1 MKKICTY
8 LALVMISL
16 LLCSCIR
23 VVHYVSVINGEYHVS
38 FDWYISKLFV
48 DAKNHDDGGDYMSDV
63 EKIMR
68 SGMGEEPLV
77 IEHYST
83 KNDYIIRG
91 IFKITNTSP
100 YKARRFLPKVYG
112 DQMIIPLDFNS
123 EYDED
128 IKLAL
133 TSDDYT
139 YSLVITNE
147 GITKEGAPIVRSA
160 ALQRATGET
169 RRLKVAKT
177 HEGYVMKFPLRW
189 LYTENPFVRIVL
201 TIDQT
206 YDPTNANSYLS
217 EEERKREAELKRLL
231 EEIWMESFNKQD
243 APSADSENDS
253 SSKMNLGDFF

>member
-16 LLCSCIR
+16 LLCSCVRI
-23 VVHYVSVINGEYHVS
+23 VHYVSIINGEYIVS
-38 FDWYISKLFV
+38 FDWYISKLIV
-48 DAKNHDDGGDYMSDV
+48 DAKNHDDGGDYMRDV

-68 SGMGEEPLV
+68 SGMGEAPLLL
-77 IEHYST
+77 EHYST
-83 KNDYIIRG
+83 KNDYAIRG

-100 YKARRFLPKVYG
+100 YKARRFLPKVHG
-112 DQMIIPLDFNS
+112 DQMIIPLYFNS

-128 IKLAL
+128 AKLAL
-133 TSDDYT
+133 TSDEYT
-139 YSLVITNE
+139 YSLVIK
-147 GITKEGAPIVRSA
+147 KEGAPPVVRGA

-201 TIDQT
+201 TIDQA

-243 APSADSENDS
+243 ASSADSEDDS